1 MQAPNQPAAERPTQA
16 ADGQP
21 TDEQPTVQPPAG
33 DQPADLSPDPDGTRA
48 VRKPAWQRKLDRTI
62 GRITANPIVS
72 QGLAVMD
79 AANEAA
85 APLFAAALAFA
96 TLFAVIPLILL
107 LAGLIGFFVQDP
119 VQRNALLDSLVN
131 LVPPLADLFET
142 TLDNLAAASGTLS
155 IIGLLGLIWGASS
168 FYAALD
174 EVMRR
179 IFPGGGIRDQVI
191 RRIRGILVIL
201 IVIGLVVGSYI
212 LSAIWNLLDPDVADY
227 GFWRLMGPVIALA
240 ATILVVWGCYLLI
253 PTKPPSWRAA
263 LWPAVVAGLGIG
275 LLTNLFG
282 LLTPILVGALAGLGV
297 LASVFGALIWLNFS
311 YQILFFGAA
320 WARVRRDREEASA
333 MIVAG

>member
-1 MQAPNQPAAERPTQA
+1 VQPTPAA
-16 ADGQP
+16 
-21 TDEQPTVQPPAG
+21 DEQPK
-33 DQPADLSPDPDGTRA
+33 DLSPDPEGKRA
-48 VRKPAWQRKLDRTI
+48 VRKPAWQLKLDRTI
-62 GRITANPIVS
+62 GRITANPIIS

-119 VQRNALLDSLVN
+119 IQRNALLDSLVN
-131 LVPPLADLFET
+131 LVPPLAELFET

-155 IIGLLGLIWGASS
+155 IIGLIGLLWGSSS

-179 IFPGGGIRDQVI
+179 IFPGGTIRDPVV
-191 RRIRGILVIL
+191 RRIRGVLVIL
-201 IVIGLVVGSYI
+201 IVIGLVVGSY
-212 LSAIWNLLDPDVADY
+212 LLTAIWDLLDPDVADY
-227 GFWRLMGPVIALA
+227 GIWRSMGPVIGIG
-240 ATILVVWGCYLLI
+240 ATMLVVWGCYLFI

-263 LWPAVVAGLGIG
+263 FWPAVVAGLGIG
-275 LLTNLFG
+275 LLTSLFG
-282 LLTPILVGALAGLGV
+282 LLTPILVGSLAGLGV
-297 LASVFGALIWLNFS
+297 IASVFGALIWLNFS
-311 YQILFFGAA
+311 YQILFYGAA

-333 MIVAG
+333 MIVTA